1 MKKLLA
7 MALVAAAV
15 AGTVNAASFDWKF
28 TSKAADEGKTVYL
41 VLSDTVPSGT
51 LNKDDLLSGNYGTI
65 ANPGGTEITK
75 KSGKTPSYSAIGSA
89 TDASITTS
97 SAKYFY
103 VVVDGDNYWIGGAG
117 DAKNGVYEPPASGS
131 GTPETYSASAALTYT
146 PFQVVPEPTT
156 VALLAL
162 GLAALGLKRKVA

>member
-1 MKKLLA
+1 MKKLLV

-28 TSKAADEGKTVYL
+28 TAKAADEGKTVYL

-51 LNKDDLLSGNYGTI
+51 LNKDDLLSGTYGKI

-75 KSGKTPSYSAIGSA
+75 KSGKTPSYSATGSA
-89 TDASITTS
+89 TDASITSS

-103 VVVDGDNYWIGGAG
+103 VVVDGDNYWMGGAG

-131 GTPETYSASAALTYT
+131 GASAYTASAALTYT
-146 PFQVVPEPTT
+146 PFAVPEPTT